1 MLHSIYEK
9 IISWFIRLVWQT
21 KISSKVDIREYH
33 WYFQL
38 FYYFLENSDLFQI
51 KNPGHFFCKE
61 VDSELSSIEHQHFQQ
76 LHDEINETFNKEQM
90 VQVPYIPVT
99 VSLYNTSPLYTVC
112 PQVFH
117 LGVHVPFYL
126 HFWGVHPNF
135 WGCYVPSNSSFGG
148 TKKMNC
154 IFSTQGRAPCCFL

>member
-76 LHDEINETFNKEQM
+76 LHDEINEMFNKEQM

-112 PQVFH
+112 PQVFSSGGTCTLLPSFLGGTSKF
-117 LGVHVPFYL
+117 LGVL
-126 HFWGVHPNF
+126 
-135 WGCYVPSNSSFGG
+135 C
-148 TKKMNC
+148 T
-154 IFSTQGRAPCCFL
+154 L

>member
-76 LHDEINETFNKEQM
+76 LHDEINEMFNKEQM

-99 VSLYNTSPLYTVC
+99 VSLYNISTHCLFWDIYIQHFTILPVADVIMLVEFTYGSIYAITV
-112 PQVFH
+112 
-117 LGVHVPFYL
+117 L
-126 HFWGVHPNF
+126 HD
-135 WGCYVPSNSSFGG
+135 
-148 TKKMNC
+148 
-154 IFSTQGRAPCCFL
+154 